1 MLTTIAKRI
10 QSRLSR
16 QGVKV
21 ALGEIK
27 EQCDRLIPDIDNAT
41 ETDILN
47 VTEYFINNATKLT
60 VISDD
65 VTTEDL
71 TEVEETFSSVGGELG
86 NIDGN
91 IAEPTQMELET
102 LATEDVDT
110 VNSVD
115 NAINTASIQDID
127 SIDLHTNEAALDTE
141 EETAL
146 ATATKSEIVAS
157 TAGELGIVL
166 NTGEIELI
174 AQNVNYSSDDLQESL
189 EEIKSAIIA
198 FVRHKIALNSQ
209 KIGETLEEI
218 TQVATDG
225 FNQNSQQLTDGL
237 QNINKQL
244 QQQSTDFKSKV
255 RSTLKCFQLPAAS

>member
-1 MLTTIAKRI
+1 
-10 QSRLSR
+10 
-16 QGVKV
+16 
-21 ALGEIK
+21 
-27 EQCDRLIPDIDNAT
+27 
-41 ETDILN
+41 
-47 VTEYFINNATKLT
+47 
-60 VISDD
+60 
-65 VTTEDL
+65 
-71 TEVEETFSSVGGELG
+71 
-86 NIDGN
+86 
-91 IAEPTQMELET
+91 
-102 LATEDVDT
+102 
-110 VNSVD
+110 
-115 NAINTASIQDID
+115 
-127 SIDLHTNEAALDTE
+127 NEAALDTE
-141 EETAL
+141 NQTAL
-146 ATATKSEIVAS
+146 ATATKSELVAS

-244 QQQSTDFKSKV
+244 QQQRTDFKSKV
-255 RSTLKCFQLPAAS
+255 KATLSVFQLPAAS

>member
-1 MLTTIAKRI
+1 VHRQSI
-10 QSRLSR
+10 Q
-16 QGVKV
+16 
-21 ALGEIK
+21 
-27 EQCDRLIPDIDNAT
+27 D
-41 ETDILN
+41 TDD
-47 VTEYFINNATKLT
+47 
-60 VISDD
+60 ISDD
-65 VTTEDL
+65 DD
-71 TEVEETFSSVGGELG
+71 SA
-86 NIDGN
+86 
-91 IAEPTQMELET
+91 IAP
-102 LATEDVDT
+102 LATT
-110 VNSVD
+110 
-115 NAINTASIQDID
+115 TK
-127 SIDLHTNEAALDTE
+127 NELIAN
-141 EETAL
+141 
-146 ATATKSEIVAS
+146 

-174 AQNVNYSSDDLQESL
+174 AQNVNYSSDDLRESL
-189 EEIKSAIIA
+189 DEIKSAIIA

>member
-1 MLTTIAKRI
+1 MLSTIAKRI

-21 ALGEIK
+21 VLGEIK
-27 EQCDRLIPDIDNAT
+27 EQCDRLISDIDNPSEIELLA
-41 ETDILN
+41 
-47 VTEYFINNATKLT
+47 VQEYFMSAATSLT
-60 VISDD
+60 VINDISD
-65 VTTEDL
+65 VR
-71 TEVEETFSSVGGELG
+71 
-86 NIDGN
+86 
-91 IAEPTQMELET
+91 TQ
-102 LATEDVDT
+102 
-110 VNSVD
+110 
-115 NAINTASIQDID
+115 SIQDTDDISDDDD
-127 SIDLHTNEAALDTE
+127 SAIAP
-141 EETAL
+141 L
-146 ATATKSEIVAS
+146 ATTTKNELIAN

-225 FNQNSQQLTDGL
+225 FSQNSQQLTDGL

>member
-1 MLTTIAKRI
+1 MLTTVAKRV
-10 QSRLSR
+10 QSSLKRK
-16 QGVKV
+16 GVV
-21 ALGEIK
+21 ATSGEIK
-27 EQCDRLIPDIDNAT
+27 DYLKANVGNIENITKEEEN
-41 ETDILN
+41 N
-47 VTEYFINNATKLT
+47 VTEYFLSTATKLT
-60 VISDD
+60 VVSDD
-65 VTTEDL
+65 VPTEQ

-91 IAEPTQMELET
+91 IAEPTQTELET
-102 LATEDVDT
+102 LTTEDVDI

-115 NAINTASIQDID
+115 NINTASIQDID
-127 SIDLHTNEAALDTE
+127 SSDLYTNEAALDAE

-146 ATATKSEIVAS
+146 ATATKSELVAN
-157 TAGELGIVL
+157 TAGELGVIL

>member
-1 MLTTIAKRI
+1 MLTTVAKRI
-10 QSRLSR
+10 QTSLKRK
-16 QGVKV
+16 GVV
-21 ALGEIK
+21 AASGDIK
-27 EQCDRLIPDIDNAT
+27 DYLRANVGNIENITKEEENNAT
-41 ETDILN
+41 K
-47 VTEYFINNATKLT
+47 YFLSTATKLT
-60 VISDD
+60 VVSDE
-65 VTTEDL
+65 VTTEQI
-71 TEVEETFSSVGGELG
+71 EVEETFSSVGGELG

-91 IAEPTQMELET
+91 ISTPTQMELET
-102 LATEDVDT
+102 LTTEDVDI

-115 NAINTASIQDID
+115 SPINTASIQDID
-127 SIDLHTNEAALDTE
+127 SIDLHTKEAALDTE

-146 ATATKSEIVAS
+146 ATASKSELVAS

-244 QQQSTDFKSKV
+244 QQQRTDFKSKV
-255 RSTLKCFQLPAAS
+255 KATLSVFQLPEAS

>member
-1 MLTTIAKRI
+1 MLTTVAKKV
-10 QSRLSR
+10 QSRLTR
-16 QGVKV
+16 KGVKV
-21 ALGEIK
+21 VLGDVK
-27 EQCDRLIPDIDNAT
+27 TQCELMIPDIENP
-41 ETDILN
+41 TDQELLA
-47 VTEYFINNATKLT
+47 VQDHFMTNATKLT
-60 VISDD
+60 VVSDD
-65 VTTEDL
+65 AP
-71 TEVEETFSSVGGELG
+71 TEVEEAFSSVGGETG

-91 IAEPTQMELET
+91 ISTPTQMELET
-102 LATEDVDT
+102 LTHENVDI

-141 EETAL
+141 NQTAL
-146 ATATKSEIVAS
+146 ATTTKSELVAN

-244 QQQSTDFKSKV
+244 QQQRTDFKSKV
-255 RSTLKCFQLPAAS
+255 KATLSVFQLPAAS

>member
-1 MLTTIAKRI
+1 MLTTVAKRI
-10 QSRLSR
+10 QTSLKRK
-16 QGVKV
+16 GVV
-21 ALGEIK
+21 ATSGDIK
-27 EQCDRLIPDIDNAT
+27 DYLKANAGNIENITKEEENNAT
-41 ETDILN
+41 K
-47 VTEYFINNATKLT
+47 YFLSNATKLT
-60 VISDD
+60 VVSDD

-86 NIDGN
+86 NISTP
-91 IAEPTQMELET
+91 AQMELET
-102 LATEDVDT
+102 LTSEDVDT

-115 NAINTASIQDID
+115 NVINTASIQDID
-127 SIDLHTNEAALDTE
+127 SSDLYTNEAALT
-141 EETAL
+141 
-146 ATATKSEIVAS
+146 TATKSELVAS

-244 QQQSTDFKSKV
+244 QQQRTDFKSKV
-255 RSTLKCFQLPAAS
+255 KATLSVFQLPAAS

>member
-16 QGVKV
+16 QGVKA

-27 EQCDRLIPDIDNAT
+27 EQCDRLISDIDNAT
-41 ETDILN
+41 EADILN

-60 VISDD
+60 VVSDD
-65 VTTEDL
+65 AP

-86 NIDGN
+86 NIST
-91 IAEPTQMELET
+91 PTQMELET
-102 LATEDVDT
+102 LTHENVDI

-146 ATATKSEIVAS
+146 ATATKSELVAN

-244 QQQSTDFKSKV
+244 QQQRTDFKSKV
-255 RSTLKCFQLPAAS
+255 KATLSVFQLPAAS